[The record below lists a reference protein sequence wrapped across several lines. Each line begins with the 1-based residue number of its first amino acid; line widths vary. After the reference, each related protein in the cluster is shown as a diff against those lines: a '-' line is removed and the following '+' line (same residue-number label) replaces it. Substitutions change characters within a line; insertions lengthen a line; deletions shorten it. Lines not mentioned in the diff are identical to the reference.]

1 MAGRHLSIYLLK
13 EILGKSYFYNNVKIH
28 SSMKVVQLSSVHYV
42 FDNRIFNKIT
52 KSLVNNGY
60 DVDLL
65 IQHTKDEVVEGVNII
80 ALPKVTGKLPRLFK
94 VLPVLFKKVLDY
106 PPKTIFHFHDPELI
120 PVGLVL
126 KFFGYKVIYDIHE
139 DVITDIEQK
148 NYLNPLQ
155 KKITN
160 LVLKQLEKEAHK
172 KLITIIAEKY
182 YVERFPDAIEVLNYP
197 ILSWAKDFV
206 VERGSPNQ
214 VLYTGSITE
223 DRGAYIHVGILNYM
237 DENELSGINLIG
249 SCNPDLYEKL
259 IESVGEDKSRL
270 FMNGDGKS
278 VPFKSI
284 IESYSN
290 TDWIAGL
297 AIFPKTKHYS
307 RKRLTKLF
315 EYMAA
320 GLPIIYTDFSA
331 WKNFL
336 EPLNVGIA
344 VNPEDSIA
352 IKEAIMRLKKEDT
365 IRMQMSKNGKKAVSI
380 KYNWAK
386 EEEKLLTLYNNLTT
400 A

>member
-1 MAGRHLSIYLLK
+1 
-13 EILGKSYFYNNVKIH
+13 
-28 SSMKVVQLSSVHYV
+28 MKVVQLSSVHYV
-42 FDNRIFNKIT
+42 FDNRIFNKIS
-52 KSLVNNGY
+52 KSLVNHGY

-80 ALPKVTGKLPRLFK
+80 ALPKVKGKLSRLFK
-94 VLPVLFKKVLDY
+94 VLPALFKKALEY
-106 PPKTIFHFHDPELI
+106 PSKTIFHFHDPELI
-120 PVGLVL
+120 PVGLLL

-148 NYLNPLQ
+148 YYLGPLQ
-155 KKITN
+155 KKIST
-160 LVLKQLEKEAHK
+160 LVLKKIENEAHK
-172 KLITIIAEKY
+172 KLITIIAETY

-197 ILSWAKDFV
+197 TLNWAKDFDV
-206 VERGSPNQ
+206 DRESPNR

-223 DRGAYIHVGILNYM
+223 DRGAFIHVNILNYM

-249 SCNPDLYEKL
+249 SCNPALYKRL
-259 IESVGEDKSRL
+259 IESVGEEKSRL

-284 IESYSN
+284 IKSYSKA
-290 TDWIAGL
+290 DWLAGL

-344 VNPEDSIA
+344 VNPEDSTA
-352 IKEAIMRLKKEDT
+352 IKQAILRLKTEDAL
-365 IRMQMSKNGKKAVSI
+365 RLQMSENGKKAVRNI
-380 KYNWAK
+380 YNWAK
-386 EEEKLLTLYNNLTT
+386 EEEKLLTLYNNLTK